1 MLLIS
6 NLHLIFTFHGG
17 GEQTSCRGK
26 ETDGGGG
33 EYIGERGDHIGG
45 DKEVN

>member
-6 NLHLIFTFHGG
+6 NLHLIFTFRGG

-26 ETDGGGG
+26 KIDGGGG

-45 DKEVN
+45 DKRVN